1 MKYLAGYRK
10 AFQTPRWP
18 ITILCLAVGALIPIL
33 GPMVI
38 WGYIANRCARELV
51 GDDSAALDF
60 DFNQLS
66 DYLLRG
72 ALLFLGMLVTSIV
85 VIPLYMI
92 AYIPFFAV
100 LIISEGEPQGP
111 MLAVAFGIMMLIYIL
126 AIVVQMLVL
135 TPLAIRGGLSADI
148 GTMFEFKPMLRFLRT
163 MWLELV
169 IGHVVLMLV
178 SIIASIVGLCAL
190 IVGVFIAAAVTTIAY
205 GHLMLQVYTDWID
218 RGGEQ
223 WPIKL
228 APQTGPPAPPAGPTP
243 TAPPTAPPYEPPSA
257 SV

>member
-1 MKYLAGYRK
+1 MKYLVGFKK
-10 AFQTPRWP
+10 AFRTPRWP

-92 AYIPFFAV
+92 AYIPFLAV
-100 LIISEGEPQGP
+100 LIISKGEPQGP
-111 MLAVAFGIMMLIYIL
+111 MLAIAFGIMMLIYFL

-135 TPLAIRGGLSADI
+135 TPIAIRGGLSADI
-148 GTMFEFKPMLRFLRT
+148 AAMFEFKPMLRFLRA
-163 MWLELV
+163 MWLELIV
-169 IGHVVLMLV
+169 GHVLLMLV
-178 SIIASIVGLCAL
+178 SIVASIVGLCAL

-205 GHLMLQVYTDWID
+205 GYLMLQLYTDWID
-218 RGGEQ
+218 RGGEE
-223 WPIKL
+223 WPIKPGPQL
-228 APQTGPPAPPAGPTP
+228 VAPVPAGPVP
-243 TAPPTAPPYEPPSA
+243 AAPPTARPDDRPPA
-257 SV
+257 DQV